1 MPASTASHDAAPAPA
16 MSAMIKSER
25 QNEDAVIRRNADA
38 VLNNSNTN
46 NGDQNS
52 SAQPKPTSTTP
63 SSVASTSSMK
73 RQRPGRE
80 PKVPYPVPSDD
91 EDESQQTSFFL
102 KHQNR
107 ALASELKALQYQL
120 SLLEGERSYRRQQCR
135 IASQALNSL
144 QATWT
149 QMETELQQQ
158 PQHALNKCD
167 ARDSATFVEQ
177 DAPMSTGKGTHVE
190 ILGALF
196 DALASMANTVPAAAA
211 RRDQENGDEDDV
223 PNRRSNQDLDPV
235 EKQQLDDLSNIS
247 WNILQRANTL
257 EEWIRSMLQKLTNSS
272 GADASQQPTL
282 STSDQMALNK
292 EIGILR
298 GQCRE
303 YKIQIAELA
312 KARDDTAKSERKV
325 RRGIY
330 RLSTGRVKI
339 DQVLKDMEKSDEDGT
354 LAAEA
359 KMEALAESQA
369 SSAALQ
375 PPPVANASQDTQ
387 TPGIKQ
393 EPGAAVDSQE
403 VQRIRKQ
410 IEEME
415 QQLST
420 RDKSIEEVRSA
431 VLELQCSGL
440 WFPH

>member
-1 MPASTASHDAAPAPA
+1 VEGTEVAASTASHDAAPAPA
-16 MSAMIKSER
+16 MSAMITEN
-25 QNEDAVIRRNADA
+25 QNEDVRRRADV
-38 VLNNSNTN
+38 VLSANNS
-46 NGDQNS
+46 DKNS
-52 SAQPKPTSTTP
+52 SATKTRTQERSASSATTP
-63 SSVASTSSMK
+63 SSATSSSSMK
-73 RQRPGRE
+73 RQRNSRE
-80 PKVPYPVPSDD
+80 PKIPYPVPSDD
-91 EDESQQTSFFL
+91 EDETQQSSFFL

-120 SLLEGERSYRRQQCR
+120 SLLESERSYRRQQCR

-158 PQHALNKCD
+158 PLHALNNSDSRD
-167 ARDSATFVEQ
+167 AAPFVEQ
-177 DAPMSTGKGTHVE
+177 DAPMSTGKGNNVE
-190 ILGALF
+190 IVGALF
-196 DALASMANTVPAAAA
+196 DALASLANTPPTAAP
-211 RRDQENGDEDDV
+211 RRDQENGDDDDEDV
-223 PNRRSNQDLDPV
+223 PNRPETEELDPV

-257 EEWIRSMLQKLTNSS
+257 EEWIRRMLQKLTNSA
-272 GADASQQPTL
+272 GADGSQMTM
-282 STSDQMALNK
+282 STSDQKALSK

-339 DQVLKDMEKSDEDGT
+339 EQVLKDMEKSDEDGT

-359 KMEALAESQA
+359 KMEALAAEAPMA
-369 SSAALQ
+369 SSS
-375 PPPVANASQDTQ
+375 SQIQSGSTSLDDVS
-387 TPGIKQ
+387 GIKQ
-393 EPGAAVDSQE
+393 ESGTGVDSQD

-410 IEEME
+410 LEEME
-415 QQLST
+415 QQLAT
-420 RDKSIEEVRSA
+420 RDTTIEEVRK
-431 VLELQCSGL
+431 
-440 WFPH
+440 